1 MIKLEELLNKGFY
14 LCIDILIAFIVL
26 VVGLKLISILNKV
39 LKKHHKI
46 ERLDP
51 IVKSFTI
58 SGITICLKILLV
70 VGVISIVGFP
80 TTSLITIIGSCGVT
94 IGLALQ
100 GGLSN
105 LAGGIII
112 LLLKPCKEG
121 DYIESNGK
129 EGKVKNINIFYTTI
143 TTYDNK
149 NIELPNGTLSNSN
162 ITNYTANPER
172 RLDLEFE
179 VDYNTKI
186 DKVKKVIKEV
196 IDNEELILKDEPV
209 TIRLLKHGSSSLV
222 FAVNVWTKT
231 ENYYDVLFNLEEN
244 IKETFD
250 KNKIEIPYSQLD
262 VHLKN
267 K

>member
-14 LCIDILIAFIVL
+14 LCVNVLVAFIVL
-26 VVGLKLISILNKV
+26 AIGLKLIKLLDKG
-39 LKKHHKI
+39 LRKHHKI
-46 ERLDP
+46 EKLDP
-51 IVKSFTI
+51 TVKSFVI
-58 SGITICLKILLV
+58 SGISISLKVLLV
-70 VGVISIVGFP
+70 VIVASMVGLP

-112 LLLKPCKEG
+112 LLFKPFKEG

-143 TTYDNK
+143 TTNDNK

-162 ITNYTANPER
+162 ITNFTANEKR

-179 VDYNTKI
+179 VGYDSKI
-186 DKVKKVIKEV
+186 DKVKKVLKEV
-196 IDNEELILKDEPV
+196 IDKEELILKDENSI
-209 TIRLLKHGSSSLV
+209 IRLYKHGSNSLIFV
-222 FAVNVWTKT
+222 IRVWTKT
-231 ENYYDVLFNLEEN
+231 EDYWDLLYNLEEN
-244 IKETFD
+244 IKEEFD
-250 KNKIEIPYSQLD
+250 KNNIEIPYSQLD

>member
-112 LLLKPCKEG
+112 LLFKPFKEG

-209 TIRLLKHGSSSLV
+209 TIRLIKHGSSSLV

-250 KNKIEIPYSQLD
+250 KNKIEVPYSQLD

>member
-1 MIKLEELLNKGFY
+1 MKRV
-14 LCIDILIAFIVL
+14 LIGVVL
-26 VVGLKLISILNKV
+26 
-39 LKKHHKI
+39 
-46 ERLDP
+46 
-51 IVKSFTI
+51 
-58 SGITICLKILLV
+58 
-70 VGVISIVGFP
+70 
-80 TTSLITIIGSCGVT
+80 
-94 IGLALQ
+94 GLALSIL
-100 GGLSN
+100 GFCLWKAYDN
-105 LAGGIII
+105 KDNGIV
-112 LLLKPCKEG
+112 
-121 DYIESNGK
+121 D
-129 EGKVKNINIFYTTI
+129 
-143 TTYDNK
+143 DNK

-162 ITNYTANPER
+162 ITNYTANPKR

-179 VDYNTKI
+179 VGYNTKI

-209 TIRLLKHGSSSLV
+209 TIRLSKHGSSSLV
-222 FAVNVWTKT
+222 FAVKVWTKT